1 MRLLWILIVISTF
14 SSCWPKVKPG
24 EPRNNTQK
32 VFGYKPVYGAETFA
46 KKIIYA
52 NTPQPVVAA
61 GNIYVKGDLIYQVE
75 TGKGIHV
82 IDNRIPAQAS
92 RVGFLTINGSSEI
105 SIKGDFLYTNSY
117 DDLVVV
123 DMSNINSISEVKRVK
138 GAFPEGRTNYFFVQ
152 PPEPGYYEC
161 PRYDSLVIGWKKD
174 SVQAGCYKN

>member
-1 MRLLWILIVISTF
+1 MRLLWILLVLGTL
-14 SSCWPKVKPG
+14 SSCWPKIQPG
-24 EPRNNTQK
+24 EPQNNAQK

-61 GNIYVKGDLIYQVE
+61 GNIYVKGELIYQVE

-82 IDNRIPAQAS
+82 IDNRVPAQAH

-105 SIKGDFLYTNSY
+105 SINGNFLYTNSY

-123 DMSNINSISEVKRVK
+123 DKSDINSISEVKRVK
-138 GAFPEGRTNYFFVQ
+138 GAFPEGRNNYFYVQ
-152 PPEPGYYEC
+152 PPESGYYEC
-161 PRYDSLVIGWKKD
+161 PRFDSLVIGWKKD
-174 SVQAGCYKN
+174 SVYAACYKN